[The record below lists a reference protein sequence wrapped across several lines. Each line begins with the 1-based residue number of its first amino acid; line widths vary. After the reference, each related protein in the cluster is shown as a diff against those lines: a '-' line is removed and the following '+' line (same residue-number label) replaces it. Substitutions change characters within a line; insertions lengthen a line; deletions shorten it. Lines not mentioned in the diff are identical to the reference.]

1 MIGMNVKH
9 ILFAAVVALWAGGI
23 HAQAPRQPAS
33 SEILQKIDKLGVL
46 GSVLYFA
53 AHPDDENTGFIAYM
67 ANERK
72 YETFYLS
79 LTRGDGGQNLIGPE
93 MRELLGMIRTQELLQ
108 ARRIDGGKQ
117 YFTRAND
124 FGYSKNPEE
133 TMKIW
138 DREAVLADAVWII
151 RKTRPDVIVTRF
163 PPDARAG
170 HGHHTA
176 SAMLAAEAFEAAGD
190 PGRFP
195 DQLKYV
201 EVWKPKRLMWNISM
215 WSVRNREEYVRNAG
229 NYIKLDI
236 GRYSPLL
243 GSSYGEMA
251 ARSRSMHKSQGF
263 GAVGSRG
270 TDVEYFEHVKG
281 EKAESDLLD
290 GINTTWSRVEG
301 GGRIPELIDALKK
314 EYDAG
319 NPSTGIPALLK
330 IRAAVSALPGSYWK
344 GVKLEETEA
353 LIRDMLGLYLEA
365 VAGRSLYTPGQ
376 QLDVSLE
383 AINRSGYPVVLKSWS
398 GPFGRADS
406 TVNRELKENEGFK
419 AVFASAVPRD
429 QVTSQ
434 PYWLTSDIGYAGLFE
449 VGDQQQIGVPE
460 NAPPAVVSLR
470 LSVGG
475 TELSYRVPVV
485 FKKRD
490 PVRGEVYEPV
500 VISPPVYTSL
510 EKDVCMFRDEKPR
523 AIAVTV
529 TAAQDGCKGRIRLKL
544 APGWKSAPAHADFDI
559 AERGGTRQVSFV
571 VTPPAN
577 AGEGEIVAI
586 AEMNGKEFDRGLG
599 VIDYEH
605 IPRQVYFPQSK
616 GRVVRL
622 DLATR
627 GHRIGYIHGAG
638 DAVPA
643 SLQEVGY
650 QVTVLEDR
658 DIELHSLKNFDAVI
672 VGVRAYNTRPA
683 LLRKQAALLEYVNQG
698 GNLIVQYNTPVELPG
713 SGLGPY
719 PFDISR
725 ERVSVEDAEVRILDP
740 QSPVLTGPNKITAA
754 DFDGWVQERGLYFP
768 QNWDKRYRMV
778 ISSNDPGGAPLDSG
792 ILYTRYGKGY
802 YIYSSL
808 SWFRELPAGVPG
820 AYRLFVNLISLG
832 R

>member
-1 MIGMNVKH
+1 MNSKFSVPA
-9 ILFAAVVALWAGGI
+9 IAGFLFLLNAFVFGNP
-23 HAQAPRQPAS
+23 PRQPSS

-53 AHPDDENTGFIAYM
+53 AHPDDENTGFIAFM

-124 FGYSKNPEE
+124 FGYSKSPEE

-195 DQLKYV
+195 GQLKYV
-201 EVWKPKRLMWNISM
+201 KTWKPKRLMWNISM

-236 GRYSPLL
+236 GKYNPRL

-281 EKAESDLLD
+281 EKAGSDLLD
-290 GINTTWSRVEG
+290 GVNTSWERVEG
-301 GGRIPELIDALKK
+301 AGHIPGLIDALKK
-314 EYDAG
+314 EFDAG
-319 NPSTGIPALLK
+319 NPSAAVPALLK
-330 IRAAVSALPGSYWK
+330 VRAAISALPDSYWK
-344 GVKLEETEA
+344 GVKLAETDA
-353 LIRDMLGLYLEA
+353 LTGDMLGLYLEA
-365 VAGRSLYTPGQ
+365 VAGRNLYTPGQ
-376 QLDVSLE
+376 VFDVSLE
-383 AINRSGYPVVLKSWS
+383 AINRSGYPVILKSWS
-398 GPFGRADS
+398 GPFARADS
-406 TVNRELKENEGFK
+406 AVNRELKENEGFK
-419 AVFASAVPRD
+419 TGFASVVPRD
-429 QVTSQ
+429 QPMSQ
-434 PYWLTSDIGYAGLFE
+434 PYWLTRDIGYAGLFE
-449 VGDQQQIGVPE
+449 VSDQQQIGVPE
-460 NAPPAVVSLR
+460 NTPPAIVSLR

-475 TELSYRVPVV
+475 TELSYQVPVV

-510 EKDVCMFRDEKPR
+510 SNDVYMFRDEKPR
-523 AIAVTV
+523 TVTVTV
-529 TAAQDGCKGRIRLKL
+529 TAAEDKSKGRVRLKL
-544 APGWKSAPAHADFDI
+544 APGWKSAPAYADFDI
-559 AERGGTRQVSFV
+559 AGRGGTQTASFV
-571 VTPPAN
+571 VTPPAKT
-577 AGEGEIVAI
+577 AEAEVVAI
-586 AEMNGKEFDRGLG
+586 AEINGEESDRGLG

-616 GRVVRL
+616 GRLVRL
-622 DLATR
+622 DLATK

-658 DIELHSLKNFDAVI
+658 DIGLHSLKDFDAVI
-672 VGVRAYNTRPA
+672 LGVRAYNTRPA
-683 LLRKQAALLEYVNQG
+683 LLQKQAVLLEYVNQG
-698 GNLIVQYNTPVELPG
+698 GNLIVQYNTGMEQPG
-713 SGLGPY
+713 SAPGPY

-768 QNWDKRYRMV
+768 QNWDKRYRVV

-832 R
+832 K

>member
-1 MIGMNVKH
+1 MNIRP
-9 ILFAAVVALWAGGI
+9 ILFAAIAGLSVAGGVLK
-23 HAQAPRQPAS
+23 AQAPRQPAS
-33 SEILQKIDKLGVL
+33 SEILQKIDKLGIL

-93 MRELLGMIRTQELLQ
+93 MRELLGMIRTRELLQ

-176 SAMLAAEAFEAAGD
+176 SAMLAAEAFDAAGD
-190 PGRFP
+190 PSRFP
-195 DQLKYV
+195 GQLKYV
-201 EVWKPKRLMWNISM
+201 EVWKPKRLVWNIGM

-236 GRYSPLL
+236 GRYNPLL

-281 EKAESDLLD
+281 EKAGSDLLD
-290 GINTTWSRVEG
+290 GVNTTWSRVEG
-301 GGRIPELIDALKK
+301 GGSIPGLIDALKK

-319 NPSTGIPALLK
+319 NPSAAIPALLK
-330 IRAAVSALPGSYWK
+330 VRAAIRALPDSYWK
-344 GVKLEETEA
+344 AVKLEETDA
-353 LIRDMLGLYLEA
+353 LVRDMLGLYLEA

-376 QLDVSLE
+376 ALDIALE
-383 AINRSGYPVVLKSWS
+383 AINRSGYPVLLKSWS
-398 GPFGRADS
+398 GPFARADS
-406 TVNRELKENEGFK
+406 AVNRELKENEGFR
-419 AVFASAVPRD
+419 AGFASVVPQDQAV
-429 QVTSQ
+429 SQ
-434 PYWLTSDIGYAGLFE
+434 PYWLTRDIGYAGLFE
-449 VGDQQQIGVPE
+449 VRDQQKIGLPE
-460 NAPPAVVSLR
+460 NAPPAVVRLQ

-475 TELSYRVPVV
+475 TELTYHVPVV

-510 EKDVCMFRDEKPR
+510 DKEVCMFRDGKPR
-523 AIAVTV
+523 SVAVTV
-529 TAAQDGCKGRIRLKL
+529 TAAQDHCKGRVRLKL
-544 APGWKSAPAHADFDI
+544 APGWKSAPAYADFDI
-559 AERGGTRQVSFV
+559 SGRGNTQTVSFT
-571 VTPPAN
+571 VTPPAK
-577 AGEGEIVAI
+577 AGVAEMVAI

-616 GRVVRL
+616 GRLVRL

-658 DIELHSLKNFDAVI
+658 DIEVPLLKDFDAVI
-672 VGVRAYNTRPA
+672 LGVRAYNTRPA
-683 LLRKQAALLEYVNQG
+683 LYQKQAVLLEYVKQG
-698 GNLIVQYNTPVELPG
+698 GNLIVQYNTGVEQPG
-713 SGLGPY
+713 ADLGPY

-768 QNWDKRYRMV
+768 QNWDKKYQVV

-832 R
+832 K